1 MHDSVQLVLILLDV
15 GVDLVEGSLCLWLLS
30 NSDIFVFELV
40 GSMTKLPT
48 NIHSIIVVNKGY

>member
-1 MHDSVQLVLILLDV
+1 MHDSVQLILILLDV